1 MVTTP
6 VSLLQKLSR
15 PENGEAWG
23 EFVELYTP
31 LMLAWAKRL
40 GLQDADATD
49 LVQDVFVL
57 LLRKMPEFVYDPSK
71 SFRGWLRTV
80 ATNEWRARRARAVRV
95 SAAPLA
101 DDPDLAAPAEEGFW
115 EDEYRRHLVGRALQ
129 LMQCD
134 FETSTWKA
142 CWETVVNGRA
152 AAEVAG
158 ELGMQPGTV
167 RAARFRVLHRLR
179 ERLDGLLV

>member
-6 VSLLQKLSR
+6 VSLLQKLRR
-15 PENGEAWG
+15 PEDGQAWG

-31 LMLAWAKRL
+31 LLLAWARKL

-57 LLRKMPEFVYDPSK
+57 LLRKMPGFVYDPSR
-71 SFRGWLRTV
+71 SFRGWLRTI
-80 ATNEWRARRARAVRV
+80 ATNEWRARRARAARV
-95 SAAPLA
+95 CAAPLA
-101 DDPDLAAPAEEGFW
+101 DDAEVAAHAEEGFW
-115 EDEYRRHLVGRALQ
+115 EEEYRRHLVQRALQ

-152 AAEVAG
+152 AIEVAG
-158 ELGMQPGTV
+158 ELGMQAGTV

-179 ERLDGLLV
+179 ERLDGMLD